1 MSRHDEP
8 GLVLTGLDGRNP
20 LGFLAAVGAVR
31 TATLAEPGSDWRMKW
46 LERRGTWLPELSAA
60 RALSRQELVALL
72 MPALRPGSTPEFDFD
87 KNLAVSPEEFR
98 EAASRAQCRASR
110 LDRRYADFMASF
122 GCEAL
127 TAKDRRIQDTALRT
141 MSGAGNQHFL
151 GTMKQLVHDTDD
163 RDLQESL
170 FESWT
175 YKNKKLGL
183 RWDPQEDRRYALR
196 WDNPSGGAGVP
207 TMRGANRLAVE
218 ALPLLPAVPVGRRLE
233 TTGFTRHDRAVYLA
247 WPIWERALPVEVI
260 RSLLALGDIQAPA
273 PDWTTLRA
281 RGIIEIYRSR
291 RISNDRYRNFTP
303 AYPA

>member
-1 MSRHDEP
+1 MPRPDEP
-8 GLVLTGLDGRNP
+8 GLVLAGLDGRNP

-31 TATLAEPGSDWRMKW
+31 TATLAEPDSDWRMKW
-46 LERRGTWLPELSAA
+46 LERLGIWIPELSAT

-72 MPALRPGSTPEFDFD
+72 MPALRPESTPEFGFD
-87 KNLAVSPEEFR
+87 KNLAVSPEQFA
-98 EAASRAQCRASR
+98 EAARKAQLRASLR
-110 LDRRYADFMASF
+110 GRRYADFMASF

-127 TAKDRRIQDTALRT
+127 TTRDGKIQDTALRT
-141 MSGAGNQHFL
+141 MSGAGHQHFL
-151 GTMKQLVHDTDD
+151 GTMKQLVHNTDD
-163 RDLQESL
+163 RDLYESL

-175 YKNKKLGL
+175 YRNKKLGL
-183 RWDPQEDRRYALR
+183 RWDPREDRRYALR
-196 WDNPSGGAGVP
+196 WDNPSGGDGVP

-233 TTGFTRHDRAVYLA
+233 TTGFSRHDKALHLA
-247 WPIWERALPVEVI
+247 WPIWGRALQVDVI

-273 PDWTTLRA
+273 PDWTALRA

-291 RISNDRYRNFTP
+291 RISNDKYRNFTP